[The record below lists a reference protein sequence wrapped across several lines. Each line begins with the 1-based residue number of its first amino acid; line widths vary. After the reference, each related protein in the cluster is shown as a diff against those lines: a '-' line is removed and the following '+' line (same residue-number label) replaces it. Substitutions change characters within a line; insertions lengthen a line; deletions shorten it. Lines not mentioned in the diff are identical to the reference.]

1 MTTISGTPRSTVRLR
16 LPRGLRRGIVLAHI
30 VTSISWLGIDIV
42 MAVLIFTA
50 LFTDDPYLRLI
61 SYGALGRAIFWPLI
75 CTAVLSLISGLL
87 LGWSSKYGVVRYTW
101 VLIKLILN
109 VVLGTLLIISLNPG
123 LIELAEAGRQIFA
136 GRPTGDLDLQTLI
149 FPPIVSTSCLLFA
162 GFLAVFKP
170 WGRVG
175 VSRRRAS

>member
-1 MTTISGTPRSTVRLR
+1 MTTISRTSRSTVRLR
-16 LPRGLRRGIVLAHI
+16 LPGSLRKSIVLAHI
-30 VTSISWLGIDIV
+30 VSSISWLGIDVV

-75 CTAVLSLISGLL
+75 CAAVLSLASGLL

-109 VVLGTLLIISLNPG
+109 VLLATLLIISLNPG
-123 LIELAEAGRQIFA
+123 LVELAAAGRALFA
-136 GRPTGDLDLQTLI
+136 GQPTGDLDLQTLI
-149 FPPIVSTSCLLFA
+149 FPPIVSTSCLVFA

-170 WGRVG
+170 WGRIG